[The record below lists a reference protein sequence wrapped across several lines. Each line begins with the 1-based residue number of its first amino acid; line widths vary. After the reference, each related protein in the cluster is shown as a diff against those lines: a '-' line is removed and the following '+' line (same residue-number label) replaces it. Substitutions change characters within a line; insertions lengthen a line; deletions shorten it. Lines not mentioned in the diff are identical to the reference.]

1 MTEDTHEF
9 QIASSRGTPRR
20 VAIDMT
26 TITTVEELKPKDQFD
41 HAGCLVFTEKA
52 DEPFR
57 IFESYDHVYG
67 KWKAAGAR
75 TEAA

>member
-1 MTEDTHEF
+1 
-9 QIASSRGTPRR
+9 
-20 VAIDMT
+20 MT
-26 TITTVEELKPKDQFD
+26 TVTTVEELKPKDEID

-57 IFESYDHVYG
+57 IFESYDLVYR
-67 KWKAAGAR
+67 KWKAAGVR

>member
-1 MTEDTHEF
+1 MIEDTHEF
-9 QIASSRGTPRR
+9 QIASSRGAPRR

-26 TITTVEELKPKDQFD
+26 TVTTVEELKPKDEID

-57 IFESYDHVYG
+57 IFESYDLVYR
-67 KWKAAGAR
+67 KWKAAGVR